1 MQLIFPVL
9 VLVLVLLQCLS
20 YTENKQYINYKVT
33 EASQKRSKKLHWSGN
48 NRKILTDYHVTL
60 HSHTEIILNHS
71 HIIDLFQFSFSQ
83 CKRGYEQFTGVCL
96 RYDWKL
102 VWVILGVLF
111 FLWFVGDSQ
120 GLCGKVFLLF
130 AKVDTVVS
138 FVFLGMWMCC
148 LLHAK
153 RCHFNAHMLSS

>member
-1 MQLIFPVL
+1 M
-9 VLVLVLLQCLS
+9 LLQCLS
-20 YTENKQYINYKVT
+20 YTGNKQYINYKVT

-102 VWVILGVLF
+102 VWVILEVLF
-111 FLWFVGDSQ
+111 F
-120 GLCGKVFLLF
+120 
-130 AKVDTVVS
+130 VVRWW
-138 FVFLGMWMCC
+138 FLGALWKGIFAICKSG
-148 LLHAK
+148 H
-153 RCHFNAHMLSS
+153 SSVFCIFRNVDVLPITCQEMPLQCPYALQLK